1 MKIENAIK
9 KLSKYGT
16 VQENGV
22 EWWIER
28 SGYIIAFLQNGTSG
42 NTTCEYTRPAHLHS
56 DSQSDYFVEQYH
68 DNLTQAINYV
78 LRREQEKEG
87 SNGTRI

>member
-9 KLSKYGT
+9 KLSKYGK
-16 VQENGV
+16 VEHNDH

-42 NTTCEYTRPAHLHS
+42 NTCCEYTRPCHMHS
-56 DSQSDYFVEQYH
+56 DSQSDYFVEHYH
-68 DNLTQAINYV
+68 DNLTQAIDYV
-78 LRREQEKEG
+78 LRREKEKEAA
-87 SNGTRI
+87 